1 MDPITL
7 GLIASAVI
15 AGGSQFAGGMMA
27 NQERGKQV
35 TAANS
40 AAYQIA
46 DADRRDSWQQFGA
59 TMDFNRDQAQVARD
73 FSERMSSTAY
83 QRAVLDMKA
92 AGINPMLAYAQ
103 GGASTPSGG
112 GASVSQSTRSGA
124 VPMQIAQ
131 VDNVL
136 GPAVSSAMQ
145 AASAFQGLQQTAAQV
160 DQTRANTQYLEA
172 ETHRSNQQAGY
183 LAAET
188 GRSSEQSELV
198 RRLQQTELERQRQL
212 SAQAGLH
219 SAQTVTEGERQSLM
233 REQGRQSA
241 EEANLARER
250 RHQLET
256 YGPPGVV
263 SSSVG
268 GVSALVDQIGR
279 SLGLRQLQRNVQ

>member
-35 TAANS
+35 TAANA

-46 DADRRDSWQQFGA
+46 DADRRDAWQQFGA

-124 VPMQIAQ
+124 VPMQVGQ

-145 AASAFQGLQQTAAQV
+145 AASAFQGLQQGAAQV
-160 DQTRANTQYLEA
+160 EQTRANTQYLEA

-188 GRSSEQSELV
+188 GRSSEQTELV
-198 RRLQQTELERQRQL
+198 RRLQQTELERQRQIAA
-212 SAQAGLH
+212 SAGLA
-219 SAQTVTEGERQSLM
+219 SAQTVSEGERQSLM
-233 REQGRQSA
+233 REQGR
-241 EEANLARER
+241 EASERANQARTEWQQR
-250 RHQLET
+250 ET
-256 YGPPGVV
+256 YGPPGSV
-263 SSSVG
+263 SSTVG
-268 GVSALVDQIGR
+268 GISQIINSIFGSARRAVE
-279 SLGLRQLQRNVQ
+279 

>member
-1 MDPITL
+1 MDPVTL

-124 VPMQIAQ
+124 VPMQVGQ

-136 GPAVSSAMQ
+136 GPAVSSAIQ
-145 AASAFQGLQQTAAQV
+145 AASAFQGLQQGAAQV

-188 GRSSEQSELV
+188 GRSSEQTELV
-198 RRLQQTELERQRQL
+198 RRLQQTELERQRQIAA
-212 SAQAGLH
+212 SAGLA
-219 SAQTVTEGERQSLM
+219 SAQTVSEGERQSLM
-233 REQGRQSA
+233 REQGR
-241 EEANLARER
+241 EAVERANQARTEWQQR
-250 RHQLET
+250 ET
-256 YGPPGVV
+256 YGPPGTV
-263 SSSVG
+263 SSTVG
-268 GVSALVDQIGR
+268 GISQIINSIFGSARRAVE
-279 SLGLRQLQRNVQ
+279 